1 MFEWV
6 KARVL
11 RLMRV
16 PHEPEPPMGAPG
28 SARVFRAGVNHYR
41 LRVLRWYFGQA
52 GALIGIG
59 FSVVVLVVAAL
70 SLVLDFDLIESGVQ
84 QGAAKYMEWYGA
96 FALLVTLAWL
106 YLEFLKLLMKLQ
118 RRD

>member
-59 FSVVVLVVAAL
+59 GASQ
-70 SLVLDFDLIESGVQ
+70 SRQ
-84 QGAAKYMEWYGA
+84 QSINGLGRAVGCA
-96 FALLVTLAWL
+96 
-106 YLEFLKLLMKLQ
+106 
-118 RRD
+118 